1 MGDSFVLMGCFSSVV
16 EDYHGLGTTSHQLW
30 RSLQKLLSSSQE
42 LLSFL
47 QELCWCRRLILK
59 VYKGSLQ
66 YLLCFWQELCSSV
79 VEKGA
84 SHYFKIKE
92 LPEVF
97 LESIGF

>member
-42 LLSFL
+42 LLSFF
-47 QELCWCRRLILK
+47 QELCRCRLVVLK
-59 VYKGSLQ
+59 VYKWGLQ

-79 VEKGA
+79 VERGG
-84 SHYFKIKE
+84 HYFKIKE
-92 LPEVF
+92 LP
-97 LESIGF
+97 